1 MRQRKIKNV
10 EEKIENYGHM
20 IIDDPK
26 EMKGKWNQV
35 FGNDKPIYLEIGCGK
50 GQFIVNNAIS
60 YPDRNFIAVEG
71 HMSVCYRALA
81 KAAGDE
87 KFQWEA
93 PEDQQQDEAK
103 FMACDGALENIRFI
117 REYIDEITDYF
128 EDDELAGIYLN
139 FSDPWPKKKHAKRR
153 LTYGKKLKGYERV
166 IENGGRL
173 QFKTDNDGL
182 FEYSVEQI
190 EECGLK
196 VEAITR
202 DLHNSEFLE
211 GNIETEYE
219 YKFSIRGKNINYV
232 LCKIQK

>member
-1 MRQRKIKNV
+1 MRQRKIRNV
-10 EEKIENYGHM
+10 EEKIENYSHM

-26 EMKGKWNQV
+26 EYKGKWNEI
-35 FGNDKPIYLEIGCGK
+35 FGNDNPIYLEIGCGK

-87 KFQWEA
+87 KFQWET
-93 PEDQQQDEAK
+93 PEEEQDPAQ
-103 FMACDGALENIRFI
+103 FMACDKPLDNIRFI
-117 REYIDEITDYF
+117 REYIEEITDYF
-128 EDDELAGIYLN
+128 EDNELSGIYLN

-153 LTYGKKLKGYERV
+153 LTYGKKLKGYEKV
-166 IENGGRL
+166 IKNGGYL
-173 QFKTDNDGL
+173 QFKTDNDQL

-190 EECGLK
+190 EECNLNI
-196 VEAITR
+196 EEISR

-232 LCKIQK
+232 LVKIEK